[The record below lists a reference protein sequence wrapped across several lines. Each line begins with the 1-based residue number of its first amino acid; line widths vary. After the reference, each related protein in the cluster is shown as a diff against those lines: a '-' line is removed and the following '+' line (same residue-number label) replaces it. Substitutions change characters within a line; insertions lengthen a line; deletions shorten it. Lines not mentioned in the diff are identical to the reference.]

1 MYHSF
6 SNYAPLRG
14 VERKRSNGVLIANE
28 TGAATAYALLNLAD
42 RGMMF
47 IQPGEP
53 VYAGQIV
60 GEHSRDNDL
69 IINVVK
75 AKHLT
80 NVRASS
86 KEQTVV
92 LKSPRIL
99 TLEAALEYVE
109 QGEWVELTPK
119 SVRLRKRML
128 SENDR
133 KRADR
138 RDADKANVMA

>member
-1 MYHSF
+1 M
-6 SNYAPLRG
+6 
-14 VERKRSNGVLIANE
+14 
-28 TGAATAYALLNLAD
+28 TGTATTYALLSLAD
-42 RGMMF
+42 RGIMF
-47 IQPGEP
+47 VKPGEP
-53 VYAGQIV
+53 IYTGQIV

-80 NVRASS
+80 NIRAAS

-92 LKSPRIL
+92 LKAPRVL
-99 TLEAALEYVE
+99 SLEAALEYIE
-109 QGEWVELTPK
+109 QDELVELTPQ
-119 SVRLRKRML
+119 SVRIRKRLL

-138 RDADKANVMA
+138 SARDRAEAMA